1 MRNHFS
7 FFISH
12 GEGTECFS
20 STARGAASLYVVG
33 TYLRKEVKPPFG
45 RFYEIKKRASARAG
59 TASALFYYLYIR
71 FAVVTS
77 VGRCIPCYLS
87 LSHASLRTAYRSLW
101 LRYAV
106 LRLYGIRRMK

>member
-45 RFYEIKKRASARAG
+45 RFYEIKK
-59 TASALFYYLYIR
+59 
-71 FAVVTS
+71 
-77 VGRCIPCYLS
+77 
-87 LSHASLRTAYRSLW
+87 
-101 LRYAV
+101 
-106 LRLYGIRRMK
+106 